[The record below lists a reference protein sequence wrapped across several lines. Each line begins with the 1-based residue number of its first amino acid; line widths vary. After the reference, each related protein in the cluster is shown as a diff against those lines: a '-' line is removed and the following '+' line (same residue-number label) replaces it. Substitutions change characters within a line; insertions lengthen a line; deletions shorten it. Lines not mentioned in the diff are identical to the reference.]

1 MSTNVLHPQSAKV
14 KFVVTYKSEYGMTYL
29 KRSGKIVYFDT
40 DDAAIASAKGKP
52 CWSVGK
58 ITKPMGN

>member
-1 MSTNVLHPQSAKV
+1 MSINVLHPQSAKD
-14 KFVVTYKSEYGMTYL
+14 KFVVTYKSKYGMIYL

-40 DDAAIASAKGKP
+40 DEAAIASARGKS
-52 CWSVGK
+52 CWSVSK